1 MAPRE
6 RPTDRRAP
14 GELEHGAARI
24 WGRQC
29 FLEFGVAA
37 EALPHW
43 ERHYNVERFSLAL
56 NGETPAEKLARRLP
70 DAKIA

>member
-1 MAPRE
+1 MDFE
-6 RPTDRRAP
+6 
-14 GELEHGAARI
+14 
-24 WGRQC
+24 
-29 FLEFGVAA
+29 AA
-37 EALPHW
+37 EALPRW